1 MDNNYTVLAR
11 KYRSQDFQSL
21 IGQDVLVKTLT
32 TAINTS
38 RIAHAYIFTGIR
50 GTGKTSTA
58 RILAKALNC
67 LSGDAA
73 TATPCGVCENC
84 RAIAAGQHID
94 VMEIDAASHTGV
106 DNMRDILDAAQY
118 RPTNGRYKVY
128 IIDEVHMLSTSAFNA
143 LLKTLEEPPA
153 HVIFILA
160 TTEIRKVPVTIL
172 SRCQRFDLVRVPV
185 ETLKKHFEW
194 IAGQEQIE
202 LSDAA
207 NELLARAADGS
218 VRDGLSLLDQAIAQT
233 GGHVDEAAVLSMLK
247 RADRGV
253 VMDFMRTLLS
263 GDTAAALDMA
273 DQIYTNGADLAML
286 LTDMMEW
293 THWATRMHP
302 ALRAGDA
309 TSSPYTADGREQI
322 RDIIKDV
329 TLNTLSRI
337 WQVMVAAAPEM
348 QAAGNPKQC
357 FDMLIVRLMN
367 IADIPAIPE
376 LLKQHA
382 AHPAPTPAPA
392 RPAAAA
398 SPAPA
403 TPAPSAA
410 PAAAPAPA
418 PEMPAAAAPVAPD
431 PMAGPAPQ
439 SDVAPQDTAITSAA
453 ELGNALQAAREIL
466 LYSYYSSNIE
476 VSEISDAHIKYFDR
490 KGEADFAPKLAA
502 WLQQQT
508 GVAWTLERIAQSEH
522 HQTMTEQ
529 KNQELQADPLVASA
543 MSLFADATIVGVTK

>member
-1 MDNNYTVLAR
+1 MDGNYTVLAR

-32 TAINTS
+32 TAINTG

-67 LSGDAA
+67 LSSSGP
-73 TATPCGVCENC
+73 TATPCGKCENC

-94 VMEIDAASHTGV
+94 VLEIDAASHTGV
-106 DNMRDILDAAQY
+106 DNMRDILDASQY

-185 ETLKKHFEW
+185 ETLKKHFAW
-194 IAGQEQIE
+194 IAQQEKIN

-233 GGHVDEAAVLSMLK
+233 GGNVDEHAVLDMLK

-253 VMDFMRTLLS
+253 VVDFMKTLLS
-263 GDTAAALDMA
+263 GNVADALNKVD
-273 DQIYTNGADLAML
+273 DIYNNGADLSML

-302 ALRAGDA
+302 ALRAGEV
-309 TSSPYTADGREQI
+309 TNSPYTADQKEQI
-322 RDIIKDV
+322 QIIDNKV
-329 TLNTLSRI
+329 SLNTLSRI
-337 WQVMVAAAPEM
+337 WQVMVAAVPEM
-348 QAAGNPKQC
+348 QATGNPKQC
-357 FDMLIVRLMN
+357 FDMLIIRLMH
-367 IADIPAIPE
+367 IANMPPISEILKQETSNNTKQEKVFIPE
-376 LLKQHA
+376 PKKEIKKLNI
-382 AHPAPTPAPA
+382 
-392 RPAAAA
+392 
-398 SPAPA
+398 
-403 TPAPSAA
+403 
-410 PAAAPAPA
+410 
-418 PEMPAAAAPVAPD
+418 E
-431 PMAGPAPQ
+431 
-439 SDVAPQDTAITSAA
+439 TAKDLADS
-453 ELGNALQAAREIL
+453 LQATKEIL
-466 LYSYYSSNIE
+466 MFSYYTNNIE
-476 VSEISDAHIKYFDR
+476 IVEMTNGHIKFFDR
-490 KGEADFAPKLAA
+490 KGDGDFVKKLSD
-502 WLQQQT
+502 WLFDKTGKQWNIEKIEQSQNAQTVTEQQQEE
-508 GVAWTLERIAQSEH
+508 LE
-522 HQTMTEQ
+522 
-529 KNQELQADPLVASA
+529 ADPLVASA
-543 MSLFADATIVGVTK
+543 MSLFGDGKITNVSN

>member
-1 MDNNYTVLAR
+1 MDTNYTVLAR

-32 TAINTS
+32 TAIKTG

-67 LSGDAA
+67 LSSDGP
-73 TATPCGVCENC
+73 TATPCGKCDNC

-94 VMEIDAASHTGV
+94 VLEIDAASHTGV
-106 DNMRDILDAAQY
+106 DNMREILDAAQY

-185 ETLKKHFEW
+185 ETLKKHFAW
-194 IAGQEQIE
+194 IAEQEKVE

-233 GGHVDEAAVLSMLK
+233 GGHVDESAVMDMLK

-253 VMDFMRTLLS
+253 VVDFMQTILS
-263 GDTAAALDMA
+263 GNVSAALARA
-273 DQIYTNGADLAML
+273 DEIYTNGADLSML

-302 ALRAGDA
+302 VLRANVGD
-309 TSSPYTADGREQI
+309 SIPYTADQRERI
-322 RDIIKDV
+322 NEINKHV
-329 TLNTLSRI
+329 SLNTLSRL
-337 WQVMVAAAPEM
+337 WQVMVASVGEMAA
-348 QAAGNPKQC
+348 AANQKQC
-357 FDMLIVRLMN
+357 FDMLVIRLMH
-367 IADIPAIPE
+367 IADMPSVPE
-376 LLKQHA
+376 ILKQNA
-382 AHPAPTPAPA
+382 DTAHRAAPT
-392 RPAAAA
+392 
-398 SPAPA
+398 
-403 TPAPSAA
+403 
-410 PAAAPAPA
+410 APAPA
-418 PEMPAAAAPVAPD
+418 PTPN
-431 PMAGPAPQ
+431 APQ
-439 SDVAPQDTAITSAA
+439 TIEIKSAA
-453 ELGNALQAAREIL
+453 ELADALLAAREMM
-466 LYSYYSSNIE
+466 LYSYFTKNIE
-476 VSEISDAHIKYFDR
+476 VTGLSDHKISYFDR
-490 KGEADFAPKLAA
+490 GNDSEFQQKLVLWLNTKTGAKWELNKIEESHQNKTVREQIRTEAESDPM
-502 WLQQQT
+502 
-508 GVAWTLERIAQSEH
+508 VA
-522 HQTMTEQ
+522 
-529 KNQELQADPLVASA
+529 DA
-543 MSLFADATIVGVTK
+543 MSLFEGAEIVGISKQ

>member
-1 MDNNYTVLAR
+1 MDSNYTVLAR

-32 TAINTS
+32 TAINTG

-67 LSGDAA
+67 LSSDGP

-172 SRCQRFDLVRVPV
+172 SRCQRFDLVRVPL
-185 ETLKKHFEW
+185 ETLKKHFAW
-194 IAGQEQIE
+194 IADQEKIE
-202 LSDAA
+202 LSDGA

-233 GGHVDEAAVLSMLK
+233 GGHGDEKSVLYMLK
-247 RADRGV
+247 RTDRGV
-253 VMDFMRTLLS
+253 VVDFMETLLS
-263 GDTAAALDMA
+263 GDVAAALARA
-273 DQIYTNGADLAML
+273 DDIYTNGADFAML
-286 LTDMMEW
+286 LNDMMEW

-302 ALRAGDA
+302 ALKAGDA
-309 TSSPYTADGREQI
+309 NNSPYTADQREKMRQI
-322 RDIIKDV
+322 DARIS
-329 TLNTLSRI
+329 LNTLSRI
-337 WQVMVAAAPEM
+337 WQVMVASVPEI
-348 QAAGNPKQC
+348 QSAGNQKQC
-357 FDMLIVRLMN
+357 FDMLIVRLMH
-367 IADIPAIPE
+367 IADMPSVPE
-376 LLKQHA
+376 LLKRN
-382 AHPAPTPAPA
+382 PETLKPTPVQ
-392 RPAAAA
+392 PAAKN
-398 SPAPA
+398 
-403 TPAPSAA
+403 T
-410 PAAAPAPA
+410 
-418 PEMPAAAAPVAPD
+418 
-431 PMAGPAPQ
+431 
-439 SDVAPQDTAITSAA
+439 TININNA
-453 ELGNALQAAREIL
+453 EDLANALKSSKEIL
-466 LYSYYSSNIE
+466 LYSYYTSNIE
-476 VSEISDAHIKYFDR
+476 IAEITSGHIKYFDR
-490 KGEADFAPKLAA
+490 KGDADFAQKLSA
-502 WLQQQT
+502 WLNDKT
-508 GVAWTLERIAQSEH
+508 GNPWTLERVTESQH
-522 HQTMTEQ
+522 THTLTEQ
-529 KNQELQADPLVASA
+529 KQEELESDPLVASA
-543 MSLFADATIVGVTK
+543 MDLFADAEIVGVK

>member
-1 MDNNYTVLAR
+1 MCFVILADKGSFVMDNNYTVLAR

-67 LSGDAA
+67 LSSDRP
-73 TATPCGVCENC
+73 TAKPCGVCENC

-185 ETLKKHFEW
+185 ETLKNHFAW
-194 IAGQEQIE
+194 IAKQENIE
-202 LSDAA
+202 LSDQA
-207 NELLARAADGS
+207 NELIARAADGS

-233 GGHVDEAAVLSMLK
+233 GGKVDEKSVLDMLK

-253 VMDFMRTLLS
+253 VVDFMETLLS
-263 GDTAAALDMA
+263 GDVAKALESA
-273 DQIYTNGADLAML
+273 DQIYTNGADLSML

-302 ALRAGDA
+302 SLHAGN
-309 TSSPYTADGREQI
+309 SINCPYTADQREK
-322 RDIIKDV
+322 IISINARV
-329 TLNTLSRI
+329 SLNTLSRI
-337 WQVMVAAAPEM
+337 WQVMVASVAEM
-348 QAAGNPKQC
+348 QATNNQKQC
-357 FDMLIVRLMN
+357 FDMLIVRLMH
-367 IADIPAIPE
+367 IADMPSIPDM
-376 LLKQHA
+376 LKSADKQK
-382 AHPAPTPAPA
+382 PAVVQPAQKTDSKLTINNSDDLA
-392 RPAAAA
+392 KALK
-398 SPAPA
+398 A
-403 TPAPSAA
+403 TK
-410 PAAAPAPA
+410 
-418 PEMPAAAAPVAPD
+418 
-431 PMAGPAPQ
+431 
-439 SDVAPQDTAITSAA
+439 
-453 ELGNALQAAREIL
+453 EIL
-466 LYSYYSSNIE
+466 LFSYFSTNIE
-476 VSEISDAHIKYFDR
+476 VIDFSDGTIKYFDR
-490 KGEADFAPKLAA
+490 KGDPDFSTKLSEWLEKNTGKKWNLEKQQECKEHSQTVTEKQQEELEADP
-502 WLQQQT
+502 
-508 GVAWTLERIAQSEH
+508 
-522 HQTMTEQ
+522 M
-529 KNQELQADPLVASA
+529 VASA
-543 MSLFADATIVGVTK
+543 MSLFEEGELIDVQNKI

>member
-1 MDNNYTVLAR
+1 MENNNYTVLAR
-11 KYRSQDFQSL
+11 KYRSQDFKSL

-38 RIAHAYIFTGIR
+38 RIAHAYILTGIR

-58 RILAKALNC
+58 RIMAKALNC
-67 LSGDAA
+67 LSGDGA
-73 TATPCGVCENC
+73 TPNPCGVCENC
-84 RAIAAGQHID
+84 RAITAGQHID

-128 IIDEVHMLSTSAFNA
+128 IIDEVHMLSPAAFNA

-172 SRCQRFDLVRVPV
+172 SRCQRFDLVRVSV
-185 ETLKKHFEW
+185 DTLKKHFAW
-194 IAGQEQIE
+194 IAQQEKIE

-233 GGHVDEAAVLSMLK
+233 GGHVDEAAVLDMLK

-253 VMDFMRTLLS
+253 VIDFMKTILS
-263 GDTAAALDMA
+263 GDTAAALDKV
-273 DQIYTNGADLAML
+273 DEIYNNGADLSML

-302 ALRAGDA
+302 ALHAGDV
-309 TSSPYTADGREQI
+309 TNSPYTADQREQI
-322 RDIIKDV
+322 QNLNSRI

-337 WQVMVAAAPEM
+337 WQVMVASVAEM
-348 QAAGNPKQC
+348 QAAGNQKQC
-357 FDMLIVRLMN
+357 FDMLIVRMMH
-367 IADIPAIPE
+367 IADMPSVPE
-376 LLKQHA
+376 IIKQQQSENRIRDVKNIFA
-382 AHPAPTPAPA
+382 DRMSKAET
-392 RPAAAA
+392 A
-398 SPAPA
+398 SASQKPQPQFCQIC
-403 TPAPSAA
+403 SAN
-410 PAAAPAPA
+410 
-418 PEMPAAAAPVAPD
+418 
-431 PMAGPAPQ
+431 
-439 SDVAPQDTAITSAA
+439 
-453 ELGNALQAAREIL
+453 ELANALQSAKEIL

-476 VSEISDAHIKYFDR
+476 IAEFSDGKIKYFDR
-490 KGEADFAPKLAA
+490 KGDGDFAHKLSV
-502 WLQQQT
+502 WLMDKT
-508 GVAWTLERIAQSEH
+508 GHQWTLERLMESAHTHTVS
-522 HQTMTEQ
+522 EQ
-529 KNQELQADPLVASA
+529 KQEELIADPLVASA
-543 MSLFADATIVGVTK
+543 MNLFENAEIVGVK

>member
-1 MDNNYTVLAR
+1 MDNSYTVLAR

-67 LSGDAA
+67 LSSDKA

-185 ETLKKHFEW
+185 DTLKKHFFW
-194 IAGQEQIE
+194 IAQQEHVD
-202 LSDAA
+202 LSEGAC
-207 NELLARAADGS
+207 ELLARAADGS

-233 GGHVDEAAVLSMLK
+233 GGQVTEAAVLDMLK
-247 RADRGV
+247 RADRTV
-253 VMDFMRTLLS
+253 VMDLMRTVLS
-263 GDTAAALDMA
+263 GDTAAALAMVDT
-273 DQIYTNGADLAML
+273 IYNNGADLSML

-302 ALRAGDA
+302 ALHAGDGV
-309 TSSPYTADGREQI
+309 SSPYTADMRDQI
-322 RDIIKDV
+322 RELTQSV
-329 TLNTLSRI
+329 SLNTLSRI
-337 WQVMVAAAPEM
+337 WQVMVAGAPEM
-348 QAAGNPKQC
+348 AAAGNQKQC
-357 FDMLIVRLMN
+357 FDMLIIRLMH
-367 IADIPAIPE
+367 IADMPSIPE
-376 LLKQHA
+376 LLKQNA
-382 AHPAPTPAPA
+382 PVASPSTPRPAPVASADKGARAPEM
-392 RPAAAA
+392 AAA
-398 SPAPA
+398 PCPPKPEE
-403 TPAPSAA
+403 TK
-410 PAAAPAPA
+410 PAAAPTGAPA
-418 PEMPAAAAPVAPD
+418 QPAAPQASGGVKITCAAD
-431 PMAGPAPQ
+431 
-439 SDVAPQDTAITSAA
+439 
-453 ELGNALQAAREIL
+453 LGAALQNAREIL
-466 LYSYYSSNIE
+466 LYSYYSNNIE
-476 VSEISDAHIKYFDR
+476 ISNFTVGKITYFDR
-490 KGEADFAPKLAA
+490 KGDGDFAHKLAA
-502 WLQQQT
+502 WLFDAT
-508 GVAWTLERIAQSEH
+508 GETWILERDVQSPH
-522 HQTMTEQ
+522 TQTVAEQ
-529 KNQELQADPLVASA
+529 KRAELQSDPLVANA
-543 MSLFADATIVGVTK
+543 MNLFGDAEIIGVTKAQ